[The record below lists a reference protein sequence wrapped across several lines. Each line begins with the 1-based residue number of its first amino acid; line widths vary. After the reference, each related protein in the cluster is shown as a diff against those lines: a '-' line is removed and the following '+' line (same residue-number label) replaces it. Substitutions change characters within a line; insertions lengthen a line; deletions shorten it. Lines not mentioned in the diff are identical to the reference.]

1 MPLYEALN
9 FGRFLLL
16 DPHSTMMIFLFLIQ
30 RKKIQFNGFNS
41 SIQERVKAL
50 EVVQY
55 IKDTY
60 HDGKCEVA
68 SVGEWGIRLETL
80 YLIS

>member
-1 MPLYEALN
+1 MV
-9 FGRFLLL
+9 
-16 DPHSTMMIFLFLIQ
+16 STHPF
-30 RKKIQFNGFNS
+30 K
-41 SIQERVKAL
+41 RVKAL
-50 EVVQY
+50 EVFQY

-68 SVGEWGIRLETL
+68 AVGEWGIRLETL

>member
-1 MPLYEALN
+1 MN

-30 RKKIQFNGFNS
+30 RKKKIQFNGFNS

-68 SVGEWGIRLETL
+68 TVGEWGIRLEAL

>member
-1 MPLYEALN
+1 
-9 FGRFLLL
+9 
-16 DPHSTMMIFLFLIQ
+16 
-30 RKKIQFNGFNS
+30 
-41 SIQERVKAL
+41 L

-68 SVGEWGIRLETL
+68 SIGKFTSIFGCSKGHCCVL
-80 YLIS
+80 YVYT

>member
-1 MPLYEALN
+1 
-9 FGRFLLL
+9 
-16 DPHSTMMIFLFLIQ
+16 MMIFLFLIQ
-30 RKKIQFNGFNS
+30 RKKKIQFNGFNS

-68 SVGEWGIRLETL
+68 TVGEWGIRLEAQ